1 MHQSTQ
7 NTERLA
13 EVSTGQSTVRH
24 KHAYFHHVVR
34 FMRDSVLRVACMVAC
49 CLMLTGCAG
58 YTLSADAPSILGD
71 GSKTIKIK
79 GVENPTFYADLPYIV
94 RSDVRNEVTARNLAV
109 WRDSGPTDYTL
120 QIRITRLT
128 VRRWGGL
135 DEDTRTV
142 FTSTM
147 GMEFIVYDGKTNAV
161 FWRSGVQTY
170 SENINTYEEE
180 SALEVSSKRLTEKLL
195 DAMRR
200 DF

>member
-1 MHQSTQ
+1 MRHTQ
-7 NTERLA
+7 NTDSSA
-13 EVSTGQSTVRH
+13 QAHTGPSTAHQRH
-24 KHAYFHHVVR
+24 LRCTRVLR
-34 FMRDSVLRVACMVAC
+34 FMRNSTLRLACIMAF
-49 CLMLTGCAG
+49 CLMLAGCAG
-58 YTLSADAPSILGD
+58 YTLTADSPSILGN

-79 GVENPTFYADLPYIV
+79 GVENPTLYANLPYIV
-94 RSDVRNEVTARNLAV
+94 RSDVRNEITARNLAV

-128 VRRWGGL
+128 LRRWAGL
-135 DEDTRTV
+135 EEDTETI

-161 FWRSGVQTY
+161 FWRSGVRTY
-170 SENINTYEEE
+170 SENVDTYEEGTAME
-180 SALEVSSKRLTEKLL
+180 LSSQRLTEELL